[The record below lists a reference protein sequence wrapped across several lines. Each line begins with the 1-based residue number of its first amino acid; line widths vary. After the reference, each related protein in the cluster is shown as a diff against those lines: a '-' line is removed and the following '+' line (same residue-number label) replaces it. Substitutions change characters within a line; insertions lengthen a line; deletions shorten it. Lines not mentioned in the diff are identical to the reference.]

1 MAYGYYLHKAIIR
14 MPELS
19 LVIPAYNE
27 ASNLPLL
34 LERAAQVFTNSAVEL
49 IVVDN
54 GSTDESPQIL
64 KDLLP
69 SHPYARSVRVPV
81 NQGYGFGIL
90 AGLQAA
96 QSRFLG
102 WTHADLQTDPGDALQ
117 GLEILSA
124 SANPERTLVKGKRH
138 GRPPADVVF
147 TAGMGLF
154 ETALL
159 RKPMWDINAQPTL
172 FSKQFFDSWRNPP
185 HDFSLDLFAFYMA
198 RRAGLRVERFPVY
211 FGKRAHGVSRWNV
224 NWQAKVKFIR
234 RTVDYSLKL
243 SKHLSNQT

>member
-102 WTHADLQTDPGDALQ
+102 WTHADLQTDPGDALK

-172 FSKQFFDSWRNPP
+172 FSKQFFDGWRNPP

-198 RRAGLRVERFPVY
+198 RREGLSVERFPVY